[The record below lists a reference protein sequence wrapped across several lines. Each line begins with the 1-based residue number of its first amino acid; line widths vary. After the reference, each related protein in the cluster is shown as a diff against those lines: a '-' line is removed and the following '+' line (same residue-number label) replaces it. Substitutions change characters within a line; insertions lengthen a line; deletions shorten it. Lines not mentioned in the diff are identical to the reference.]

1 MDFVKMAENAKPL
14 AEKYQ
19 YFIDWVKPQMS
30 EKRFAH
36 SMGVAE
42 LAAYFAEKIGAN
54 VDDCFVAGVC
64 HDIAKELPKEEQKA
78 ILQASAF
85 VTDLEIMN
93 HDPLWHAI
101 AGALILKKHITDFPC
116 ITLNVVAA
124 TFRHTLGR
132 KYMSKEEECVFLAD
146 MIEKNRVW
154 DGAEELRAAAEKD
167 FYQGM
172 ALAFKMIID
181 YNTQDG
187 KYLHPVAWDCFE
199 QYAKYLPQKAENE

>member
-1 MDFVKMAENAKPL
+1 MDFIKMQRETEPL
-14 AEKYQ
+14 VEKYQ

-30 EKRFAH
+30 EKRFVH

-42 LAAYFAEKIGAN
+42 LAVYFAKKIGAN

-64 HDIAKELPKEEQKA
+64 HDIAKDLPKEEQKA
-78 ILQASAF
+78 LLQASAF

-101 AGALILKKHITDFPC
+101 AGALILKKHIKEYPC
-116 ITLNVVAA
+116 ITLNVVSA

-132 KYMSKEEECVFLAD
+132 KDMSKEEECVFLAD
-146 MIEKNRVW
+146 MIEKNRSW
-154 DGAEELRAAAEKD
+154 DGADKLRAVAERD
-167 FYQGM
+167 FYAGM
-172 ALAFKMIID
+172 ALAFKMTID
-181 YNTQDG
+181 YQTQNN

-199 QYAKYLPQKAENE
+199 QYAEYLPKEEN